1 MKELLRPTSSM
12 LVGSIFVCF
21 CLMLSLAVAES
32 QSNAEDKLNKI
43 KDFHS
48 NFIHYQQKSIL
59 GQLKLANETISFPWY
74 SRKTSIFAPN
84 RARFIMPNS
93 GPVKEK
99 ILMDQFNSEVR
110 LKDLSAVNTVK
121 QRNLIY
127 EDSQNGDPGNMGLA
141 NTLHIGVI
149 GIENDPRNEWTEET
163 PEDNG
168 IEQLA
173 DNALNP
179 ALGDDGANGKKYS
192 DLGAKSAR
200 NYLDIEVRGIS
211 TNAINTVDGGSAI
224 ATSNIIIKPVQ
235 IIVCSPEVE
244 EKLK

>member
-1 MKELLRPTSSM
+1 
-12 LVGSIFVCF
+12 
-21 CLMLSLAVAES
+21 
-32 QSNAEDKLNKI
+32 
-43 KDFHS
+43 
-48 NFIHYQQKSIL
+48 
-59 GQLKLANETISFPWY
+59 
-74 SRKTSIFAPN
+74 
-84 RARFIMPNS
+84 MPHS

-99 ILMDQFNSEVR
+99 ILMNQFNSEVR

-127 EDSQNGDPGNMGLA
+127 EDSQNGDPGNMGLT

-149 GIENDPRNEWTEET
+149 GIENDSRNEWSEET

-168 IEQLA
+168 IEQLV
-173 DNALNP
+173 DNALNS
-179 ALGDDGANGKKYS
+179 ALGDDGVNGKKYS
-192 DLGAKSAR
+192 DLGTKSAR